1 MQSTETQSHSQR
13 SLTSLVTSVAHTCQ
27 STLTPIHQLPMIP
40 RNAGYTM
47 TTYYKESLSY
57 EKARLATCFSR
68 KKGCCR
74 PSIKW
79 RRKISQ
85 TIHFNPVD
93 SSVLRQ
99 LYNLTLLKN
108 CCKRWLFFLQST
120 GWQTGKAWQKV
131 DVMQTWRHGVYAVLI
146 FARCVINNSSF
157 SRLEETLDE
166 SNLAF
171 VFGTFA
177 CWGQNK
183 TKQKRAHKPLRD
195 EARRRFL
202 PALVLV
208 LQLFV
213 LAVAL

>member
-40 RNAGYTM
+40 RNAGCTM

-99 LYNLTLLKN
+99 PYNLTGFIKKLLQALAIFSAIYRLANRYSVTKG
-108 CCKRWLFFLQST
+108 R
-120 GWQTGKAWQKV
+120 
-131 DVMQTWRHGVYAVLI
+131 RHANLTSRGV
-146 FARCVINNSSF
+146 RCVDLCAFCYKQF
-157 SRLEETLDE
+157 SIFETRR
-166 SNLAF
+166 NLGR
-171 VFGTFA
+171 V
-177 CWGQNK
+177 
-183 TKQKRAHKPLRD
+183 
-195 EARRRFL
+195 
-202 PALVLV
+202 
-208 LQLFV
+208 
-213 LAVAL
+213 